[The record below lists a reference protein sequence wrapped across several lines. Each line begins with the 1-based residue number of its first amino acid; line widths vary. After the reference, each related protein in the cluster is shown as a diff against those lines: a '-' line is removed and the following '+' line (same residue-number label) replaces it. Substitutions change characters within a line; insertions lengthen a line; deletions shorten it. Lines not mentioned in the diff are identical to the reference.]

1 VRGEIH
7 DDELME
13 QTLKRFTPA
22 LAVSVVLQALIA
34 GATLAVK
41 SMAKRRQTGMQWER

>member
-7 DDELME
+7 DDDLMG

-22 LAVSVVLQALIA
+22 IAVSVVLQALLA
-34 GATLAVK
+34 GATLAGQVDGK
-41 SMAKRRQTGMQWER
+41 APANRHAGR